1 MMGFKRYSKSISHY
15 QKYHKYCFY
24 MCIIYFSLGT
34 YNGPKRTGN
43 NAYAKFS
50 RANKEHYG
58 IFDSGLLYFTGSGMK
73 ILPTCSSFLA
83 FLVSEKS

>member
-1 MMGFKRYSKSISHY
+1 MYN
-15 QKYHKYCFY
+15 
-24 MCIIYFSLGT
+24 FSLGT

-43 NAYAKFS
+43 DAYAKFS
-50 RANKEHYG
+50 RANKEYYG

-73 ILPTCSSFLA
+73 ILPTCTCSSFLA